1 MRLGRPNGG
10 QVFPMKCATCNMEMA
25 NDNEMKMHQMMMPTT
40 MDMKMMKNMM
50 MHMGMMM
57 EKMMMA
63 KK

>member
-1 MRLGRPNGG
+1 M
-10 QVFPMKCATCNMEMA
+10 CNMEMM
-25 NDNEMKMHQMMMPTT
+25 NDNEMKMHQMMGT

-57 EKMMMA
+57 EKMMTA